1 MGPFHID
8 ISSRIARCLAV
19 SNMTPLLSAEG
30 SLVFWHLHTCQSEG
44 IMGRFN
50 MGFLNGGNQYSH
62 EDARQVICSCCGIK
76 TSKKK
81 KMNENEE
88 ALVRKFCLGGYLPLR
103 WHLLEAYF
111 SLNLFVLAHIIPY

>member
-1 MGPFHID
+1 
-8 ISSRIARCLAV
+8 
-19 SNMTPLLSAEG
+19 
-30 SLVFWHLHTCQSEG
+30 
-44 IMGRFN
+44 

-88 ALVRKFCLGGYLPLR
+88 ALVRKVRKVGRPDPRVR
-103 WHLLEAYF
+103 WDAFE
-111 SLNLFVLAHIIPY
+111 S